1 MSNRHSLY
9 IFEWLA
15 YNRCARVVLISG
27 SFCFVSLI
35 WYIIIFVWIGFMG
48 LNETK
53 GKLNTLIHECNPFYR
68 LTLIFM
74 TDNDLINNKLDLA
87 IWFCYIF

>member
-9 IFEWLA
+9 ILEWLA
-15 YNRCARVVLISG
+15 YNRCARVVLISS

-35 WYIIIFVWIGFMG
+35 WYIILFVWIGFMG

-53 GKLNTLIHECNPFYR
+53 GKLNTLIHECNPFFR

-87 IWFCYIF
+87 IWFCYLF